1 MIIDLFTPY
10 RQIIHDLFL
19 HGQIITDRFHV
30 VT

>member
-1 MIIDLFTPY
+1 M
-10 RQIIHDLFL
+10 IHDLFL